1 MNMRRLVCVA
11 ACCAVCVGTK
21 AQTTRLPL
29 LNLRAELRWLETN
42 QADRR
47 AADVSGSVTVGTVRG
62 ADGQL
67 TLRSD
72 QRQTEGEVLQQV
84 LVINGGTAQIRLA
97 RAVPL
102 QWVEAVQGPRGAAT
116 IVLRQAWA
124 EAATGVVLRP
134 RWPGGA
140 APVELEVSAE
150 VATGTQQGSIGT
162 QVLVPLGEWFTLATD
177 GSQRI
182 ASQRGTLST
191 HDIDTRTQRELQV
204 RITRP

>member
-1 MNMRRLVCVA
+1 MNMRRRICVA
-11 ACCAVCVGTK
+11 GLGAAWLGAA
-21 AQTTRLPL
+21 AQPARLPAM
-29 LNLRAELRWLETN
+29 NLRAELRWVETGR
-42 QADRR
+42 ADRR

-62 ADGQL
+62 TDGQL

-102 QWVEAVQGPRGAAT
+102 QWVEALQGPRGAAT
-116 IVLRQAWA
+116 VVLRQAWV

-150 VATGTQQGSIGT
+150 VSTGVQQGQIGT
-162 QVLVPLGEWFTLATD
+162 QVLLPLGEWFTLATD
-177 GSQRI
+177 GSQRT
-182 ASQRGTLST
+182 ASQRGALST
-191 HDIDTRTQRELQV
+191 RDIDTRTQRELQV
-204 RITRP
+204 RIGLP